1 MDFHEAQITAARR
14 VQDALRR
21 AKEKTMS
28 TKKQAKAKRTTKKT
42 TARKTAGRTAKKAE
56 TTYTVPRTAKQLASA
71 IQTRMKRSP
80 NFWREVS
87 EAMGN
92 GGTGRVAQ
100 VMPRE
105 NGAEATH

>member
-1 MDFHEAQITAARR
+1 MKSEVVLFQEWHRPPR
-14 VQDALRR
+14 KRM
-21 AKEKTMS
+21 AK
-28 TKKQAKAKRTTKKT
+28 TKNTTKAKRTTKKT
-42 TARKTAGRTAKKAE
+42 TARKTAGRTAKKAK

-71 IQTRMKRSP
+71 IQARMRRSP
-80 NFWREVS
+80 NYWREVS